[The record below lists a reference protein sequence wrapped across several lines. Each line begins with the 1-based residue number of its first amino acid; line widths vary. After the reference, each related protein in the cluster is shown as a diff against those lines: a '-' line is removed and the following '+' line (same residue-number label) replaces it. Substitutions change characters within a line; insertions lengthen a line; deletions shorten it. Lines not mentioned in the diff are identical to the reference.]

1 MLDLKKQDRQ
11 ESYYIL
17 RLAWVA
23 GCASAI
29 AFGFLLNDVTHGV
42 FSYTISQF
50 LPHPPFWWTGS
61 KITCLQESSDQVG
74 SLEAGTRCH
83 ELWSGQRPRWG
94 LNHPRMLWKSL
105 WGKIRKDGA
114 SVSSGDISS
123 EKYRKMSVMQSIQ
136 TLITMSLRPAYCQA
150 VGHRSKWWNSQSLHK
165 PGS

>member
-105 WGKIRKDGA
+105 WGSALVTFCQKNI
-114 SVSSGDISS
+114 
-123 EKYRKMSVMQSIQ
+123 EKCQSCKAYRLFLQCLFAQHIA
-136 TLITMSLRPAYCQA
+136 RPLAIDQNDETVKACTNL
-150 VGHRSKWWNSQSLHK
+150 VCRCL
-165 PGS
+165 